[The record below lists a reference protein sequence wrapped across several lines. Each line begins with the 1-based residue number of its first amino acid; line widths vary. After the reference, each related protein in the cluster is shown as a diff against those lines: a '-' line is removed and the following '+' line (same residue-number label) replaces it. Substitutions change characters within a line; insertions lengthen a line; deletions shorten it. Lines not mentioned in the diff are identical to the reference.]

1 MGLTNYPNGISTDI
15 LVLNGGTV
23 QGATLVQAITI
34 SPGSIAASTTAEQTF
49 AVANLGTGDVILS
62 VTKPTAQAGIGI
74 VGARVASAGTIGINF
89 VNASTAAVTP
99 TATQA
104 YQIAILKGS

>member
-1 MGLTNYPNGISTDI
+1 MGLTNFPNGIKTDV

-23 QGATLVQAITI
+23 TGATIVQSITI
-34 SPGSIAASTTAEQTF
+34 SPTAVAASTTAEQSF
-49 AVANLGTGDVILS
+49 AVLNLGTADVILS

-74 VGARVASAGTIGINF
+74 AGARVASAGTIGINF
-89 VNASTAAVTP
+89 VNASTASVTP

-104 YQIAILKGS
+104 YQIAVLKH